1 MQNAHIVTYQEYGVY
16 KYSLRIYS
24 RSYLNIIQDPKV
36 NKREGTQIVGS
47 ATESRMKEY

>member
-1 MQNAHIVTYQEYGVY
+1 MQNAHIVAYQEYGVY